1 LDHGPIA
8 VAALNLDKALRIEVR
23 GGSHDADLSQYF
35 AKQGWIPPDKASRA
49 GVDR

>member
-1 LDHGPIA
+1 MVQIA
-8 VAALNLDKALRIEVR
+8 VATLNLDKASPDR
-23 GGSHDADLSQYF
+23 GSRRSHDADLSQYF